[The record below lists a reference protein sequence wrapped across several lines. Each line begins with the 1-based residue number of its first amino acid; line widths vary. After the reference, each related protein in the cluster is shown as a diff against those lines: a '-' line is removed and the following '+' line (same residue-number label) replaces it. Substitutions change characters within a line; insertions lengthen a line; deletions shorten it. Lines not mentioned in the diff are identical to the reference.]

1 MINRLRRAFAS
12 QTKPRGEGGSCKQP
26 SSQML
31 NKLLVAILLGCCG
44 SVTGLRPA
52 TRLWMKS
59 SGNQQMVK
67 QLVGQAEHAE
77 KSKWWTLTSAQEE
90 AARLRFATPWRRAP
104 SRKRMRVTTVAL
116 PEQVHRRLTAAA
128 TEERTV
134 MTELVRQAVLEWL
147 ERRDSE
153 SVEKDEPK

>member
-1 MINRLRRAFAS
+1 MRPEELAKALGVSGKTLRGWLRRRF
-12 QTKPRGEGGSCKQP
+12 PR
-26 SSQML
+26 
-31 NKLLVAILLGCCG
+31 A
-44 SVTGLRPA
+44 A
-52 TRLWMKS
+52 
-59 SGNQQMVK
+59 
-67 QLVGQAEHAE
+67 AE

-147 ERRDSE
+147 ERRDNE